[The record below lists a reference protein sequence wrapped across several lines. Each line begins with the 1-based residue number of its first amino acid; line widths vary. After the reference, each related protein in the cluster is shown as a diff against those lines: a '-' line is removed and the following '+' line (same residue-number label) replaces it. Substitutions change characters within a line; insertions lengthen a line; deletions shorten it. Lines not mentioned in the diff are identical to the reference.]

1 MQLLTPFLLLTGYLL
16 STLSTPTIP
25 ELFPSNH
32 SYECVPSFLQEPL
45 REEEFVHNF
54 CESKL
59 QGNKGPEYWN
69 AYTSLVISVVP
80 FVMGFPNY
88 PLFYNVAIML
98 SANGFASFHYH
109 YYLNWI
115 GKQADE
121 ISMILANYFGMWGLI
136 NLYYKRSHSRN
147 RLNRYNTMFMY
158 MFLVMNTLIKNDYL
172 FPTIYGIYVGG
183 SLYMIYHVAQKH
195 AVPYKRYLLVSS
207 LGALGWII
215 CEHHCSHRTVYGH
228 PLWHVSFPMG
238 FYCLLME
245 YDRLKDKLPSDY

>member
-1 MQLLTPFLLLTGYLL
+1 MQLIYPFLLFTGYFL
-16 STLSTPTIP
+16 STLST
-25 ELFPSNH
+25 SNINGY
-32 SYECVPSFLQEPL
+32 SLMNDSQICVPPFLQEPV

-59 QGNKGPEYWN
+59 QDNKGPEYLN
-69 AYTSLVISVVP
+69 AYTSLVISCVP

-98 SANGFASFHYH
+98 SANGFASFYYH

-136 NLYYKRSHSRN
+136 NLYYKRSRSRN
-147 RLNRYNTMFMY
+147 RLNRYNTVFMY
-158 MFLVMNTLIKNDYL
+158 GFLVMNTLIKNDYL

-195 AVPYKRYLLVSS
+195 QVPYKRYLFVSS

-215 CEHHCSHRTVYGH
+215 CEHFCSPQTLYGH
-228 PLWHVSFPMG
+228 PIWLVLFPMG
-238 FYCLLME
+238 FYCLLLE
-245 YDRLKDKLPSDY
+245 YDRLRDKISSDY